1 MWGCCSAGEEGEE
14 EARRSREGW
23 EHTAAV
29 SSPGLSLQAAREA
42 PPGEMN
48 QLQVPGEK
56 PPSPASQQ
64 QKEEDRLI
72 RNLLWGEVL
81 CT

>member
-1 MWGCCSAGEEGEE
+1 MDEEGEE

-42 PPGEMN
+42 PPGEMK

-56 PPSPASQQ
+56 PPSPASPAAEGGGQADQ
-64 QKEEDRLI
+64 EPSM
-72 RNLLWGEVL
+72 G
-81 CT
+81 